1 MDANRFDRLSRFLF
15 ASPSRRSVLGL
26 ATGGGLGALLPLAKR
41 EVAAK
46 RKKKRK
52 KCKCGTVN
60 CPAGSKNCDGACVP
74 NDACCP
80 ACTSG
85 FTCLSNG
92 SCGRACSGGSCPS
105 SCGICNSNVEGQ
117 AYCIAQGQCEI
128 AGQDCTTMA
137 DCPQGYQCQLSSC
150 PPSGTRCM
158 PLCTS

>member
-1 MDANRFDRLSRFLF
+1 MDASRFDSLSRSLF
-15 ASPSRRSVLGL
+15 ASPSRRSVLAL

-41 EVAAK
+41 EVVAK

-92 SCGRACSGGSCPS
+92 SCAIACEDTCPS
-105 SCGICNSNVEGQ
+105 AGCICNSNVEGKGN
-117 AYCIAQGQCEI
+117 CIVQSFCEI
-128 AGQDCTTMA
+128 VGEACTSTA
-137 DCPQGYQCQLSSC
+137 DCPQGQQCQLTSC
-150 PPSGTRCM
+150 PPTGTRCM